1 MKKANFISRTAS
13 KADIEKA
20 DLDWRIKVA
29 SYKSDKELFPEKM
42 ERGRDFFRRLKEWRF
57 DLSQ

>member
-1 MKKANFISRTAS
+1 MNKENPINQTTSEAAN
-13 KADIEKA
+13 EKA

-42 ERGRDFFRRLKEWRF
+42 ERGRDFFRRLKEWRGTK
-57 DLSQ
+57 L